1 MNIEAIAAA
10 IVEATTEAI
19 RDYDIIT
26 SIESIKDDTSRMIYD
41 IIATA

>member
-1 MNIEAIAAA
+1 MDINSIIESIA
-10 IVEATTEAI
+10 EATAEAI

-26 SIESIKDDTSRMIYD
+26 CIESIKDDTSREIYD